1 MNVVLIAIVFIV
13 VLAVSFGVVAW
24 LTRETQLEK
33 AIHERVGAVQ
43 IARQE
48 EKERQAAEERI
59 LKPSETGR
67 VAWLDEFLSRYR
79 FASQLKKLLL
89 HAGSEWTPG
98 TFVFLSI
105 AAGLL
110 AYAIAYFMF
119 PAALLDALAGVGA
132 VFVPYL
138 YLKRKRSARL
148 IAFNNG
154 LPDAIDLM
162 ARALRAGHSL
172 SSAIEVLSEQA
183 IEPVAVEFHA
193 VFRQQN
199 FGLPLR
205 DALLQMAER
214 VPSKD
219 LQFMVTAMLVQKETG
234 GNLTEILDRT
244 AYVIRD
250 RIRIEGEVRVKTAQ
264 GRLTGWILSLLPVIL
279 LALLNM
285 IDPGY
290 SHVLLHDPMGQK
302 LLYLGAGLIVI
313 GTFAIRKIVNIE
325 V

>member
-1 MNVVLIAIVFIV
+1 MLVALIFIV
-13 VLAVSFGVVAW
+13 VLLVSFAIVVL
-24 LTRETQLEK
+24 LTKETQWEK
-33 AIHERVGAVQ
+33 AVHQRVGALQV
-43 IARQE
+43 ARQE
-48 EKERQAAEERI
+48 EKNRQEAEERI
-59 LKPSETGR
+59 LKQDNVSRFPR
-67 VAWLDEFLSRYR
+67 LDDWLSRYR
-79 FASQLKKLLL
+79 FAIELKNLLL
-89 HAGSEWTPG
+89 HANSEWTAG
-98 TFVFLSI
+98 AFVFYSA

-110 AYAIAYFMF
+110 SFGVTYFLF
-119 PAALLDALAGVGA
+119 PTMLLDALLGIVGA
-132 VFVPYL
+132 CAPYL
-138 YLKRKRSARL
+138 YLKRKRSTRI
-148 IAFNNG
+148 IAFNSG

-162 ARALRAGHSL
+162 SRALRAGHSL

-183 IEPVAVEFHA
+183 VEPVATEFHA

-214 VPSKD
+214 VPSRD
-219 LQFMVTAMLVQKETG
+219 LRFMVTAMLVQKETG

-279 LALLNM
+279 LVLINL

-290 SHVLLHDPMGQK
+290 SRILLHDPTGQK
-302 LLYLGAGLIVI
+302 LLYGGAALISI
-313 GTFAIRKIVNIE
+313 GTFAIRKIVNIQ